1 MGIGDVVKGFHHG
14 SSGQGGLVTPPSPC
28 SLGADSNRPRQE
40 RKRTSSSRVRV
51 RSTSRGGEE
60 VESIDHGAESEGSIT
75 STHPSRPY
83 TLSLPDGSSDAGAD
97 LNPLRKDSGDSGTS
111 SVCLKDGEGVVAV
124 VAMLVCINSRLRSRV
139 VHRAPMPW
147 ANNYPLSPIHWQFGC
162 ERECE

>member
-1 MGIGDVVKGFHHG
+1 MSF
-14 SSGQGGLVTPPSPC
+14 
-28 SLGADSNRPRQE
+28 SL
-40 RKRTSSSRVRV
+40 VRV

-60 VESIDHGAESEGSIT
+60 VEPIDHGAESEGSIT

-111 SVCLKDGEGVVAV
+111 SVFLKDGEGVVAV

-139 VHRAPMPW
+139 VHRVPMPW
-147 ANNYPLSPIHWQFGC
+147 ANNYPLPRFIGSSALKGSVSENVMKATSYSDAVRFVLFHFSFVI
-162 ERECE
+162 